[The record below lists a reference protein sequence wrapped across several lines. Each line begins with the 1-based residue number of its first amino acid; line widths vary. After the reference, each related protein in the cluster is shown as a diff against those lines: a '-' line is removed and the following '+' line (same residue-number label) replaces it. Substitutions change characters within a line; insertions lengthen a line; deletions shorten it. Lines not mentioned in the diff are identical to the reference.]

1 MTPGRRGKASGG
13 DPAGPLIWLVQLPFP
28 STSTPHPLLAAYY
41 RDYSHKW
48 AAALPGYFIPE
59 GSLWEMPL
67 WVAHLAGM
75 AEAIGLSPC
84 LLDLSHHPPEA
95 EACLAELLDKTAV
108 GSVVLLSPLAQNFDL
123 ALAIS
128 VALIRAGR
136 RTILGGNMASL
147 AGPDQATLI
156 HRGLLEP
163 ESLHDLLDPRRGG
176 MQEIAAARRGTV
188 SWVPSYRLLE
198 GYARRVPLIRLNASH
213 GCQYGCAF
221 CGDAWSRKL
230 YVVERSALAAEVSEI
245 ARFFPET
252 RLIYLG
258 DKTFGQSPEA
268 VENLLAVFASRRH
281 YRFIVQTHVLRLEA
295 ALIDAMVQLGV
306 VAVEIGFESADLDLL
321 RQSRK
326 ASLGMPGF
334 EKAMESLHAAGIR
347 VVLNLLGGLP
357 YERPSSHRATIDMIE
372 RWVGEV
378 WLYNLYNFV
387 PYPLTPYFP
396 MLRERIFNWDFRD
409 WREDAPPV
417 FTPFHLSPAA
427 SWELFLEKVEAAHRA
442 ILGGDG
448 CAAAFAGYDERT
460 GPQGPAAG

>member
-1 MTPGRRGKASGG
+1 LTPERRGKAGGSGPG
-13 DPAGPLIWLVQLPFP
+13 GPPLWLVQLPFP
-28 STSTPHPLLAAYY
+28 STASPHPLLTAYY
-41 RDYSHKW
+41 RDYSRKW

-75 AEAIGLSPC
+75 AEAIGFSPC
-84 LLDLSHHPPEA
+84 LLDLSRQPPEA
-95 EACLAELLDKTAV
+95 EKCLAELLDKTAA

-123 ALAIS
+123 ALAVS
-128 VALIRAGR
+128 VALMREGR
-136 RTILGGNMASL
+136 RTILGGNMAPL
-147 AGPDQATLI
+147 ARPDQATLI

-163 ESLHDLLDPRRGG
+163 ESLRDLLDPGRGG
-176 MQEIAAARRGTV
+176 VQEIAAPRRGTI
-188 SWVPSYRLLE
+188 SWMPSYRLLE
-198 GYARRVPLIRLNASH
+198 GYAHRVPLVRLNASH

-245 ARFFPET
+245 ARLFPET

-258 DKTFGQSPEA
+258 DKTFGQSKEA

-295 ALIDAMVQLGV
+295 TLIEAMVQLGV

-321 RQSRK
+321 RRSRK
-326 ASLGMPGF
+326 ASLGTRDF

-357 YERPSSHRATIDMIE
+357 YERPSSHRTTIDTIE

-378 WLYNLYNFV
+378 WLYNIYNFV
-387 PYPLTPYFP
+387 PYPPTPYFP

-427 SWELFLEKVEAAHRA
+427 SWELFLDKVETAHRA
-442 ILGGDG
+442 ILAADE
-448 CAAAFAGYDERT
+448 CAAAFARYDGRT
-460 GPQGPAAG
+460 APPEPAAG